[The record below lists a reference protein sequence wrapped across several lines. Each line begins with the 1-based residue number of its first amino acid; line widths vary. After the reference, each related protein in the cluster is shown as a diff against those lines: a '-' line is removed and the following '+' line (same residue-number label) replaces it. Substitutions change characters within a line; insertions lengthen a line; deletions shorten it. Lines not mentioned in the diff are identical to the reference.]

1 MLHFLCS
8 FADFFRRLNTLC
20 AVYSSR
26 KLELNDGGISDVTNY
41 SVQNLDKSTNRSG
54 QILFFQIAVTYLNK
68 NYFCSTHQFQLYF
81 AKTERN
87 PE

>member
-8 FADFFRRLNTLC
+8 FADFFRRLITLC

-41 SVQNLDKSTNRSG
+41 SVQNLDKSTKFFVQKIVFPG
-54 QILFFQIAVTYLNK
+54 LFF
-68 NYFCSTHQFQLYF
+68 
-81 AKTERN
+81 AKMR
-87 PE
+87 